1 MVSQKFTENGNVCE
15 LSAFSDNFR
24 CKLFLFQAAGGGG
37 ETLFN
42 TLFHGWLM
50 NFSGI
55 FCNFAP

>member
-42 TLFHGWLM
+42 TLFYGWLTH
-50 NFSGI
+50 FKEY
-55 FCNFAP
+55 